1 MKIYLRGIL
10 LAALA
15 LAVPGAARAGDLQLT
30 MQGGRVTIIAH
41 DVPLRQILQEWSRVG
56 NTQIVNAEKLAGP
69 PLTLELVDVPE
80 QQALDTLLRSAA
92 GYMAAPRRA
101 GLTGASV
108 YDRIMILATSHAPAA
123 SAAAAPPPAFQPRP
137 QPMPVDDDDEP
148 VNAPVPMP
156 NGNPNGNPNMMSP
169 NVNPN
174 ANPNV
179 VGAFPGP
186 QPVGPNGQPVGPNG
200 QPAVGPNGQ
209 PMQSP
214 VMTAPRPGAIATPTT
229 PNGAPAPYQPSVVTP
244 VRPGG
249 PGGGPEGTEGTR

>member
-1 MKIYLRGIL
+1 MPGGSIWRAAGRTSAGRAICPEKTLPSGLRSWPEGRTAQLAPSSYQAYTFARPLIMKIYLRGIL

-56 NTQIVNAEKLAGP
+56 NTQIVNGEKLAGP
-69 PLTLELVDVPE
+69 PLTLELIDVPE

-101 GLTGASV
+101 GLTGASG

-137 QPMPVDDDDEP
+137 QPMPVDDD
-148 VNAPVPMP
+148 
-156 NGNPNGNPNMMSP
+156 
-169 NVNPN
+169 
-174 ANPNV
+174 
-179 VGAFPGP
+179 
-186 QPVGPNGQPVGPNG
+186 
-200 QPAVGPNGQ
+200 
-209 PMQSP
+209 
-214 VMTAPRPGAIATPTT
+214 
-229 PNGAPAPYQPSVVTP
+229 
-244 VRPGG
+244 
-249 PGGGPEGTEGTR
+249 